1 MSDETN
7 NEKQTGTTET
17 RKYSLNFPIILFLVG
32 VTTLV
37 FASQLPIFMQRGARL
52 PGPQFFPTILG
63 VFFCLAGVVE
73 LMRYVAW
80 RRRKAYL
87 SGDQPSVPTHE
98 TTAQVPL
105 ATQTEQAEQT
115 AQVPPAP
122 RPALSARIEQAA
134 KNWGNQTVALLLVAL
149 LVFVLV
155 LPVLGFVL
163 TGFLFSLVVLLRLN
177 AKPAPAV
184 LLSLALVVLI
194 AFIFVSAFRVP
205 LPRGI
210 LSLPF

>member
-1 MSDETN
+1 MSDDTN

-17 RKYSLNFPIILFLVG
+17 RTYSLNFPIILFLVG

-37 FASQLPIFMQRGARL
+37 FASQLPVFMQRGARL

-80 RRRKAYL
+80 RRRKAYG
-87 SGDQPSVPTHE
+87 SGDQSSTLKYE
-98 TTAQVPL
+98 TTAQVTL
-105 ATQTEQAEQT
+105 AAQAEQT

-122 RPALSARIEQAA
+122 RPALSARIEQVA

>member
-1 MSDETN
+1 MVSDETN
-7 NEKQTGTTET
+7 NEKQTGPTET

-37 FASQLPIFMQRGARL
+37 FASQLPIFMQRGERL

-73 LMRYVAW
+73 LMLYVAW
-80 RRRKAYL
+80 RRRKAHG
-87 SGDQPSVPTHE
+87 SGDQSSTPRHA

-105 ATQTEQAEQT
+105 AAQAEQT
-115 AQVPPAP
+115 AQVPPAA
-122 RPALSARIEQAA
+122 RPALSDRIEQVA

-205 LPRGI
+205 LPRGV